1 MRREAV
7 ASDVRSAS
15 RGDSVEPIVSD
26 STAGPRLIG
35 WTVAAAMAAAIFYGM
50 VAGGFS
56 DGLSSLLDAPWGRVT
71 IIDLYLGFVLFG
83 AWIWYR
89 EGSTMRSTP
98 WWIALAIGGNLTAGI
113 YVIWASRRAGSMTE
127 LLTGKA

>member
-1 MRREAV
+1 MN
-7 ASDVRSAS
+7 
-15 RGDSVEPIVSD
+15 D

-35 WTVAAAMAAAIFYGM
+35 WTVALAMAAAIVYGI

-89 EGSTMRSTP
+89 ERSMARSVP
-98 WWIALAIGGNLTAGI
+98 WWIALAVGGNLTAGI
-113 YVIWASRRAGSMTE
+113 YLVWASRRAATMGE
-127 LLTGKA
+127 LLTGRPEGAASA